1 MAKKSAADNSRVS
14 DPPSRSAKAVAWIV
28 DHPWMSIILSLVV
41 VLATATGVTRLNFSN
56 DIRVFFSPENPDLK
70 AFDAMEQ
77 TYSKSANV
85 LMVVTPKDPKATI
98 FDREILTA
106 IRELTENAWK
116 TPHSRRVDSITNFQ
130 HSYAEED
137 DLMVADLVPS
147 DPADLTDEELAR
159 IRAIALADPL
169 LLNRLISPDA
179 RVTGIN
185 IPIHL
190 PGEKPLV
197 EQPEVANFARKIA
210 ADAMAAHPGIIIHLT
225 GIVMINQELAEAAE
239 RDFLTLV
246 PLMFGFILISLGLLL
261 RSITAPLCAFAV
273 ILLSNVAAF
282 GLAGWFG
289 ILLSPPAISA
299 VNMIMTL
306 AIADSVH
313 ILVGFR
319 QHYQDGVTR
328 REAMRKSLDVNF
340 RAVFLTSFTTV
351 LGFLSLNTSDSPP
364 FRDLGNIVA
373 IGVVF
378 AWLLAHTLLPPIM
391 VLVPSK
397 PRALGEHR
405 GVASGLLNAMAGLQQ
420 RRPAFLL
427 IVGLLVTALFS
438 AFIFRNQLNDEFVK
452 YFDEKSEFRVAT
464 DFTIDR
470 LTGFEYLEYSI
481 DSGSEGGIAEPEYL
495 KKLDAFAEW
504 FRQQPKV
511 RHVYSHTD
519 MVKRLHKNLNGDD
532 PAAYRIPDTRA
543 IASDCLTMFEMSLPF
558 GLDLND
564 RINLDKSATLFR
576 VSLGNITSNE
586 MLDLDARAQQWLQD
600 NQLSPDSKGT
610 GQSLM
615 FAHIGLRNIKSLL
628 VGTVAA
634 LVLISLCMV
643 FITRSWKL
651 GFISLLPNLA
661 PAAIGF
667 GIWGLLVGQVGL
679 AISVVVGMTLGIV
692 VDDTIHFMTKYLE
705 YRRQGKSPAEAST
718 ATIQHCGDAMVTST
732 ITLVGGFAILAFS
745 TFELNKGMGILSAIV
760 IAIALFFDLLFLPSL
775 IRWID
780 GGLHPETPET
790 PEPTPSPSP

>member
-1 MAKKSAADNSRVS
+1 MSDNSRVCDS
-14 DPPSRSAKAVAWIV
+14 SSRSGRAVEWIV
-28 DHPWMSIILSLVV
+28 NHPWLSILLSLVLV
-41 VLATATGVTRLNFSN
+41 FGSGYGASRLNFSN
-56 DIRVFFSPENPDLK
+56 DIRVFFSPENPDLQ

-85 LMVVTPKDPKATI
+85 LMVVTPKDPGASI
-98 FDREILTA
+98 FDREILSA
-106 IRELTENAWK
+106 VRELTEKGWEM
-116 TPHSRRVDSITNFQ
+116 PHSRRVDSITNFQ
-130 HSYAEED
+130 HSYADGD
-137 DLMVADLVPS
+137 DLMVEDLVAE
-147 DPADLTDEELAR
+147 DPKDMPDEELER
-159 IRAIALADPL
+159 IRKIALEDPL
-169 LLNRLISPDA
+169 LLNRLISADGK
-179 RVTGIN
+179 VTGIN

-197 EQPEVANFARKIA
+197 EQPEVANIARKLA
-210 ADAMAAHPGIIIHLT
+210 AEAMAAHPGIVVHLT

-239 RDFLTLV
+239 RDFVSLV
-246 PLMFGFILISLGLLL
+246 PLMFGFILLSLGILL
-261 RSITAPLCAFAV
+261 RSIAAPLCAFAV

-313 ILVGFR
+313 ILAGFR
-319 QHYQDGVTR
+319 QHYREGVTR
-328 REAMRKSLDVNF
+328 REAMRRSLDINF
-340 RAVFLTSFTTV
+340 GAVFFTSLTTV

-391 VLVPSK
+391 ILVPSK
-397 PRALGEHR
+397 PKPAVAHGSEGRFLQF
-405 GVASGLLNAMAGLQQ
+405 VASINQ
-420 RRPAFLL
+420 RRPVA
-427 IVGLLVTALFS
+427 LLVGGTVVVMLFGG
-438 AFIFRNQLNDEFVK
+438 FIFRNQLNDEFVK
-452 YFDEKSEFRVAT
+452 YFDAKSEFRVAT

-470 LTGFEYLEYSI
+470 LTGFEYIEYSI

-495 KKLDAFAEW
+495 RKLDAFAEW
-504 FRQQPKV
+504 FRKQPKV

-532 PAAYRIPDTRA
+532 PAAYRIPDSRPV
-543 IASDCLTMFEMSLPF
+543 ASDCLTMLEMSLPF

-576 VSLGNITSNE
+576 VSLGSITSNE
-586 MLDLDARAQQWLQD
+586 MLALDESAQKWLRD
-600 NQLSPDSKGT
+600 HGLSAESKGT

-615 FAHIGLRNIKSLL
+615 FAHIGLRNIKSML
-628 VGTVAA
+628 VGTVLA

-643 FITRSWKL
+643 FITRSWKM
-651 GFISLLPNLA
+651 GIISLLPNLA

-705 YRRQGKSPAEAST
+705 YKRSGRKPSEAIDH
-718 ATIQHCGDAMVTST
+718 AIRHCGDPMLTST

-760 IAIALFFDLLFLPSL
+760 IAVALFFDLLFLPAL
-775 IRWID
+775 IRWSE
-780 GGLHPETPET
+780 GGLKSTEK
-790 PEPTPSPSP
+790 PTPP